1 MKELIRQD
9 INEKPGGP
17 FHRCPI
23 REVVIGPEALDALAE
38 ALAGY
43 RRVLL
48 VYDSNTFH
56 VFGSAVRERIRE
68 AGIAFSEVLFELR
81 EGEVLL
87 PDERGIGR
95 IEQSLQEDVEIL
107 VGVGSGVIN
116 DLSRYVSFHHG
127 LPYVICAT
135 APSMD
140 GYASSVAAMILKGMK
155 ATVSAQAPQAIYADP
170 SVLRDAPMDM
180 IRSGAGDILGK
191 YSCLNDWKLAA
202 SVTGEP
208 IYEELVRM
216 TEKELG
222 QVTEDLPLL
231 SSRDPEALGRL
242 MHSLVAVGVI
252 MSYAG
257 NSRPASGSEHH
268 ISHFF
273 EITGIIHREPYF
285 PHGTDVGYSAY
296 LTVLMRDFL
305 AKQDPCAFHL
315 GLTLSEREAGIR
327 ASYGPIAEEIMAFQK
342 NGVLNREDRLP
353 VIREKWAEI
362 RRILLAQPAP
372 AEYLQM
378 LRALG
383 YDMARFRDLYGPE
396 HIREAILEAR
406 ELRDRYTL
414 LTLLGDTGML
424 DEAADHAVRMLEEA
438 VKGA

>member
-1 MKELIRQD
+1 MRELIRQD
-9 INEKPGGP
+9 INETPDGP
-17 FHRCPI
+17 YKTCPI
-23 REVVIGPEALDALAE
+23 REVVIGAEALDALME
-38 ALAGY
+38 ALIGY
-43 RRVLL
+43 RRILL
-48 VYDSNTFH
+48 VYDSNTFC
-56 VFGSAVRERIRE
+56 VFGKAVRKRIHE
-68 AGIAFSEVLFELR
+68 AGIAFSEVLFEVR

-87 PDERGIGR
+87 PDEQGIER
-95 IEQSLQEDVEIL
+95 IEQALTEDVEIL
-107 VGVGSGVIN
+107 AGVGSGVIN

-155 ATVSAQAPQAIYADP
+155 ATVPAQAPLAIYADP
-170 SVLRDAPMDM
+170 AVLENAPMDM

-216 TEKELG
+216 TEKELR

-273 EITGIIHREPYF
+273 EITGIIRKEPYF
-285 PHGTDVGYSAY
+285 RHGTDVGYSAY
-296 LTVLMRDFL
+296 LTVLMRDYL
-305 AKQDPCAFHL
+305 AKQDPLDFRPGTSLAA
-315 GLTLSEREAGIR
+315 REAGII
-327 ASYGPIAEEIMAFQK
+327 ASYGPIAEEILNFQK
-342 NGVLNREDRLP
+342 NGVLNREERLP
-353 VIREKWAEI
+353 VILEKWAEI
-362 RRILLAQPAP
+362 RGILMDQPSP
-372 AEYLQM
+372 EEYLEM
-378 LRALG
+378 LRTLG
-383 YDMARFRDLYGPE
+383 YDMALFRELYGSE

-414 LTLLGDTGML
+414 LTLLSDTGML
-424 DEAADHAVRMLEEA
+424 EKAAEDAVQKLEEA
-438 VKGA
+438 AKGV